1 MTPLTNGSSI
11 LIATEEKRA
20 MMRVRVDK
28 VESKIASVAVGG
40 GAG

>member
-11 LIATEEKRA
+11 FIAKEEKRA
-20 MMRVRVDK
+20 LTRVRVDK
-28 VESKIASVAVGG
+28 VESKMASVAVGN